1 MDLFE
6 ERAENSALRYA
17 PLAERMRPQN
27 LSDVLGQEHL
37 TGPGGLIAS
46 ALATDHIFPMIMWG
60 PPGCG
65 KTTLASIIAAETQCH
80 FVKIS
85 AVLAGVKD
93 VRAVIDEAKKELSM
107 KGRRTVLF
115 VDEIHR
121 FNKAQQ
127 DAFLH
132 HVESGLITLLGA
144 TTENPSFEV
153 IPALLSRVRVVT
165 LKAHTAETITEALK
179 RALVDPKRGLGRLE
193 VGVDDEALAHLVRM
207 ADSDVR
213 MALNTLELLVD
224 QKRLADGKG
233 TTVSLEDAER
243 ILEKKAVLYDKH
255 GEEHFN
261 LISAFH
267 KSLRGSDPDGALY
280 WMVRMLRAGEDPFYV
295 ARRMAAV
302 ATEDVGMADPSA
314 LSMVMHAVEAYK
326 FLGAA
331 EGERAL
337 AQAAI
342 YLATAPKSNSVYAAL
357 GAVNREVDRGGF
369 LPVPKH
375 IRNAPTQIMADEGY
389 KKGYKYAHDYPDGF
403 VPQQYLPDEIAGK
416 MWYHPTDR
424 GYEGVVGPRLAAW
437 REKIRQFFKRKK

>member
-6 ERAENSALRYA
+6 ERAENAALRYA
-17 PLAERMRPQN
+17 PLAERMRPQS
-27 LSDVLGQEHL
+27 LAEVLGQEHL
-37 TGPGGLIAS
+37 TGAGGLISS
-46 ALATDHIFPMIMWG
+46 ALETDHIFPMIMWG

-65 KTTLASIIAAETQCH
+65 KTTLASIIASETQCN

-93 VRAVIDEAKKELSM
+93 VRAVIDEAKKELSR
-107 KGRRTVLF
+107 KRRRTVLF

-165 LKAHTAETITEALK
+165 LKAHTTETITEALR

-193 VGVDDEALAHLVRM
+193 VGVEEEALSHLVRM
-207 ADSDVR
+207 ADGDVR

-233 TTVSLEDAER
+233 TIVSLADAER
-243 ILEKKAVLYDKH
+243 ILEKKAVLYDKG

-280 WMVRMLRAGEDPFYV
+280 WMVRMLRAGEDPYYI

-302 ATEDVGMADPSA
+302 ATEDVGMADPAA
-314 LSMVMHAVEAYK
+314 LSVALHAMEAYK

-342 YLATAPKSNSVYAAL
+342 YLATAPKSNSVYTALAA
-357 GAVNREVDRGGF
+357 VSQEVDRGGF

-375 IRNAPTQIMADEGY
+375 IRNAPTQLMADEGY
-389 KKGYKYAHDYPDGF
+389 KKGYKYAHDYPGGF
-403 VPQQYLPDEIAGK
+403 TPQQYLPDEIAHK
-416 MWYHPTDR
+416 SWYAPTDR
-424 GYEGVVGPRLAAW
+424 GYESVVGPRLAGW
-437 REKIRQFFKRKK
+437 RKQKNSK